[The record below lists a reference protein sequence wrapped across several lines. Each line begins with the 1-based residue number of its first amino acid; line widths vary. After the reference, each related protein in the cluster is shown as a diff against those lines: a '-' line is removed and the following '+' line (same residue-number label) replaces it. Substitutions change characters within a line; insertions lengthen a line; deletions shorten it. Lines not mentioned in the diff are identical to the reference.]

1 MDIFKIK
8 TPAMN
13 NCPPPPTIP
22 LGYPLGIP
30 IVVNLEDESKVESDP
45 TKLISDDSS
54 SEENSTIDYGVAC
67 DQK

>member
-13 NCPPPPTIP
+13 NCPPPTP